1 MTRWRGITARVGRAE
16 AAGGPATPPVPCI
29 VTVGTHDTPRGALA
43 AFAAAYPD
51 RPRRHAP
58 MVVPAKAIDADDFA
72 ARFKASQM
80 ALVRA
85 ARAEPIAPS
94 VVASDA
100 EPATERASINRARE
114 VVAAAKVLVTKPTY
128 SAANRLSHAERARL
142 HGRPR
147 LSN

>member
-1 MTRWRGITARVGRAE
+1 MRALDRRIARCEARADAQGATAPHVLSVGPEGRA
-16 AAGGPATPPVPCI
+16 
-29 VTVGTHDTPRGALA
+29 DALA
-43 AFAAAYPD
+43 AFASAYPH
-51 RPRRHAP
+51 RSRNHGLL
-58 MVVPAKAIDADDFA
+58 VVPAKATDADDFA
-72 ARFKASQM
+72 TRFKASQM

-85 ARAEPIAPS
+85 ARAEPIVPS

-114 VVAAAKVLVTKPTY
+114 VVAAAKVPVTKPTY

-142 HGRPR
+142 HGRAR